1 MRQQTQTPDGAKMQ
15 TALEN
20 MGYKA
25 CTPDNIAF
33 LRTRI
38 AGVQGNKPR
47 LGNKRFRNVS
57 VITAWNAHKDGI
69 NQLGVE
75 RFASENKQP
84 ISTFYSNDSWHRE
97 GNDKSSVR

>member
-1 MRQQTQTPDGAKMQ
+1 MQTPDGAKMQ

-25 CTPDNIAF
+25 CTPNNIAF

-47 LGNKRFRNVS
+47 LGNKRFRNV
-57 VITAWNAHKDGI
+57 
-69 NQLGVE
+69 
-75 RFASENKQP
+75 
-84 ISTFYSNDSWHRE
+84 
-97 GNDKSSVR
+97 